1 MFKNYVPRIDELESS
16 QKLESLKDFETN
28 IFAQTKIRANHSVVS
43 ELMELEEYRK
53 NNEMLLNSQT
63 IQDQTVQEA
72 HFNELQVRLSS
83 S

>member
-16 QKLESLKDFETN
+16 QKLESLKDFKTN

-53 NNEMLLNSQT
+53 NNEMLHNS
-63 IQDQTVQEA
+63 QTVQEA